1 MSFSRLTLG
10 SLLLPALMAFALPVG
25 AADTP
30 FGVTLPNPNIPGYNF
45 PEPEPVILGWVNN
58 QPAKSSNIYLHGWGL
73 WTSLNMPS
81 GQSTFGLKNAPVYLT
96 WKSKQELE
104 ALTVES
110 VAANGEKA
118 AKQKPAPRQLSLGPV
133 SQHLKFGIRTTLD
146 KAVKA
151 ATSTAAEAAPVPAPA
166 NGTTPT
172 TPDATVFE
180 TVSYSPDASQWILQG
195 GLFKL
200 STFKALYAQNQKEIP
215 VFPNTA
221 VSLKPVYK
229 VISKNGGHLIN
240 GRYYAMP
247 AWPGT
252 PEVTQE
258 IIDNGFPEQSWN
270 AGCVYVDI
278 QNKGPSAAKGTDASC
293 KVPTP
298 DSTYG
303 LGDFVTIPVTAD
315 NLSQLKVDGLDV
327 AVGDTLI
334 LVAMHVTSRE
344 IAEWTWQTFFWT
356 PDPANPPTPS
366 DKAVAAARPLGQLKG
381 APAHYAAS
389 FAYQMIAPNQPVDGG
404 NNVGKPVI
412 GYNPYLES
420 GFNGAVFGVKVPVI
434 DPATKVAWVGQVGVQ
449 TNCMT
454 CHAMATVAM
463 APGAQNY
470 YTTNFWI
477 GRNDPLYNGTVQA
490 DFLWSIADVVGSQQA
505 KQNN

>member
-1 MSFSRLTLG
+1 MSFSRLKLG
-10 SLLLPALMAFALPVG
+10 SVLLPALMALALPVG
-25 AADTP
+25 AADVRH
-30 FGVTLPNPNIPGYNF
+30 GVALPNPDIPGYNF

-58 QPAKSSNIYLHGWGL
+58 QPTQSSNIHLHGWGL

-81 GQSTFGLKNAPVYLT
+81 GQSAFGLKDAPVYLT
-96 WKSKQELE
+96 WKTKQELVKRILG
-104 ALTVES
+104 AKK
-110 VAANGEKA
+110 ANGETA
-118 AKQKPAPRQLSLGPV
+118 EAENSVLPELALQPL

-151 ATSTAAEAAPVPAPA
+151 ATSAAAEKAPPTKK
-166 NGTTPT
+166 GKTPP
-172 TPDATVFE
+172 TPDTAVFE
-180 TVSYSPDASQWILQG
+180 TVAYSPDASDWILKNE
-195 GLFKL
+195 LFKL
-200 STFKALYAQNQKEIP
+200 STFKALYDQKQKEIA

-221 VSLKPVYK
+221 VALKPVYK
-229 VISKNGGHLIN
+229 VISQKGGHLID
-240 GRYYAMP
+240 GHYYAMP

-252 PEVTQE
+252 PKVTQD
-258 IIDNGFPEQSWN
+258 IIDNGFPEQDWN

-278 QNKGPSAAKGTDASC
+278 TNKGPSIAKSTDASC
-293 KVPTP
+293 NARTA

-303 LGDFVTIPVTAD
+303 LGDFVHIPVTAE

-344 IAEWTWQTFFWT
+344 ITEWTWQTFFWT
-356 PDPANPPTPS
+356 PDPANPPSPS
-366 DKAVAAARPLGQLKG
+366 DKAVAATRPLGQLKG
-381 APAHYAAS
+381 AAAHYAAS

-420 GFNGAVFGVKVPVI
+420 GFNGSVFGVKVPVI
-434 DPATKVAWVGQVGVQ
+434 DPTTKVAWVGQVGVQ

-463 APGAQNY
+463 APGAQGY
-470 YTTNFWI
+470 YTTSFWI
-477 GRNDPLYNGTVQA
+477 GRNDPLYNGTVQV
-490 DFLWSIADVVGSQQA
+490 DFLWSIADVVGDQQA
-505 KQNN
+505 KLKN